1 MLGCFCDR
9 NRISVG
15 ARAHEVDCRFDPV
28 KKLTERRSA
37 GFEIK
42 NVGFD
47 ARGGRELEVT
57 TGLPFSY
64 QTDEM
69 LRNDL
74 KHYLR
79 SGSQIEFKQVSDFI
93 FLFSGSNFAKEN
105 WMGWEDSNL
114 RMTESKSV
122 VLPLDDTPTRTMDAL
137 FGHIELKEQV

>member
-1 MLGCFCDR
+1 M
-9 NRISVG
+9 
-15 ARAHEVDCRFDPV
+15 
-28 KKLTERRSA
+28 
-37 GFEIK
+37 
-42 NVGFD
+42 GFD